1 MSKGYFITG
10 TDTGIGKTRT
20 ALALMAALQQ
30 SGKTVCGMKPV
41 SAGCDVTKSGLR
53 NEDAVKLMEQSSVAL
68 PYDIVNPYAWQ
79 PAIAPHIAAME
90 NGREM
95 TLVPIHECYQHIASQ
110 CDVVVVEGA
119 GGWLVPLNGAQTMA
133 AIAVELKLDVI
144 LVVGIRLGCLNHA
157 LLTVENILQRDCR
170 LAGWVANVLSDT
182 TGVTELNI
190 DCLKE
195 KINAPLLG
203 RFPLLKEVTP
213 VQLASELTTV
223 LLEN

>member
-1 MSKGYFITG
+1 MSKGYFVTG

-41 SAGCDVTKSGLR
+41 SAGCEETESGLR
-53 NEDAVKLMEQSSVAL
+53 NDDAVKLIEQSSLKL

-90 NGREM
+90 NGNEM
-95 TLVPIHECYQHIASQ
+95 SLAPIHECYQRIASQ

-119 GGWLVPLNGAQTMA
+119 GGWLVPLNVSQTMA
-133 AIAVELKLDVI
+133 AIAVDLKLDVI

-157 LLTVENILQRDCR
+157 LLTVENILRRGCP
-170 LAGWVANVLSDT
+170 LAGWVANVLSEST
-182 TGVTELNI
+182 EVTEHNI
-190 DCLKE
+190 EYLKE
-195 KINAPLLG
+195 KIDAPLLG
-203 RFPLLKEVTP
+203 RFPFLKDITP
-213 VQLASELTTV
+213 VQLADELVTV